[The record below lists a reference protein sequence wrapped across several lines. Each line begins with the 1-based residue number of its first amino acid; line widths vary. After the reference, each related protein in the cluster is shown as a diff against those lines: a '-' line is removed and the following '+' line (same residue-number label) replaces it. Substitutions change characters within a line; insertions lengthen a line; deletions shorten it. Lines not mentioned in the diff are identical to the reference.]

1 MCSFYHMELDP
12 GSLVG
17 SLYVP
22 FMYSATSIIRTRSG
36 PAKIL
41 CACVEGVTICIK
53 WVWRLLNEGSRH
65 VLGLKN
71 ARNDK

>member
-22 FMYSATSIIRTRSG
+22 FMYSATSIIWS
-36 PAKIL
+36 
-41 CACVEGVTICIK
+41 
-53 WVWRLLNEGSRH
+53 S
-65 VLGLKN
+65 KN
-71 ARNDK
+71 LVRMRRGRDNLY